1 MYRRD
6 FTINSIALEI
16 HKSNLNL
23 IDPLNGQKDLSKK
36 IIRII
41 HNKSFL
47 DDPTRIFRA
56 IKYKTRLG
64 FNYHSETKKHIQES
78 IENINTLSKYRKF
91 NEIVKLLKEKNIKNI
106 LKESSFPIYK
116 NMIFPEKFL
125 NKIGFIH
132 ESFWNQSNIYEKL
145 FFALLEVE
153 DEERLEMINNIGFS
167 KNELKTLN
175 SYFEIYKILK
185 SKKIFDIKELNISKD
200 FISNLYHCL

>member
-1 MYRRD
+1 
-6 FTINSIALEI
+6 
-16 HKSNLNL
+16 
-23 IDPLNGQKDLSKK
+23 
-36 IIRII
+36 
-41 HNKSFL
+41 
-47 DDPTRIFRA
+47 
-56 IKYKTRLG
+56 
-64 FNYHSETKKHIQES
+64 
-78 IENINTLSKYRKF
+78 
-91 NEIVKLLKEKNIKNI
+91 
-106 LKESSFPIYK
+106 
-116 NMIFPEKFL
+116 MIFPEKFL

-185 SKKIFDIKELNISKD
+185 SKKIFDIKELNVSKD

>member
-1 MYRRD
+1 M
-6 FTINSIALEI
+6 
-16 HKSNLNL
+16 

-78 IENINTLSKYRKF
+78 IENINTLSKNRKF
-91 NEIVKLLKEKNIKNI
+91 NEIDKLLKEKNIKNI

-125 NKIGFIH
+125 NKIGFIPVSYTH
-132 ESFWNQSNIYEKL
+132 L
-145 FFALLEVE
+145 
-153 DEERLEMINNIGFS
+153 
-167 KNELKTLN
+167 TLPT
-175 SYFEIYKILK
+175 KA
-185 SKKIFDIKELNISKD
+185 
-200 FISNLYHCL
+200 